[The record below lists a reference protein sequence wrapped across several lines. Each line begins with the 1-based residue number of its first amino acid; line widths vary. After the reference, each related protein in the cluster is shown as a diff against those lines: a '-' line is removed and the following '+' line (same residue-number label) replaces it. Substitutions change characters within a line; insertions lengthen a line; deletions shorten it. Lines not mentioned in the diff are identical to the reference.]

1 MWNVSADLPYLPP
14 HISPGP
20 FRQTRFPH
28 LSTVHPYMQLVAA
41 RGTSRRPSEQAGGS
55 GELWPPLG
63 SHTTAKRTATA
74 AAVTVLISVV
84 VVAPIFGDDAD
95 PAAVAWR
102 DDPAGCGGQQMGA
115 GVAST
120 AVAMV
125 MTATA
130 VGGFFGSAATGRGT
144 RGVGTLS
151 LRARGETVHSRDG
164 PSRYDITAYPSLQL
178 APWEVCLKWEA
189 WLPDTWVSSGE
200 GGVDRRC
207 EAF

>member
-1 MWNVSADLPYLPP
+1 
-14 HISPGP
+14 
-20 FRQTRFPH
+20 
-28 LSTVHPYMQLVAA
+28 
-41 RGTSRRPSEQAGGS
+41 
-55 GELWPPLG
+55 
-63 SHTTAKRTATA
+63 
-74 AAVTVLISVV
+74 
-84 VVAPIFGDDAD
+84 
-95 PAAVAWR
+95 
-102 DDPAGCGGQQMGA
+102 MGA

-178 APWEVCLKWEA
+178 APWEVCLK
-189 WLPDTWVSSGE
+189 
-200 GGVDRRC
+200 
-207 EAF
+207 